1 MAVLNKIRQ
10 RSVFL
15 IIIIALALFSFVL
28 ADVIRNGGMVS
39 QKSRNTIASINGEDI
54 QREEF
59 AMQVE
64 AYQNNT
70 GNSSTM
76 QAVNVVWDINV
87 RQALLEEQ
95 FEELGIKAGEA
106 QIKKMLSVQLAGNP
120 NFSNEI
126 GMFDENKL
134 QEYVATLKATSPAA
148 YQQWVSFEKSVAE
161 SARENIYFN
170 MVRAGLL
177 ATVPEGEQLY
187 KFENSSVDLEFVEIP
202 YATVPDSQ
210 VEVTKAEIKA
220 YMEEHPEQ
228 FQSEATR
235 DIRYVLFAEE
245 ASAEDQQQVKADL
258 TSLLENKVEY
268 NAVTGANDTI
278 AGFNNTEDIETF
290 VNSNSDVKYVDR
302 FLFKDDLPAELS
314 EDLFSL
320 EEGETFGPYNFNGS
334 WRISKAVAV
343 RQMPDS
349 AKARHILIAFEG
361 SPTAMGTTRTKEEAA
376 ALADSLVQVVRQ
388 DETKFAELASEFST
402 DMSNKQS
409 GGELGWFA
417 PGVFVPAFND
427 FIFSNEEGEVG
438 VVESEFGYHV
448 VHIQE
453 MTEPQRAV
461 KLATIVREI
470 QPSEKTLNDL
480 YAEVTK
486 FEMNAE
492 DGEFATVA
500 EEIGKDVRPVKDIQ
514 ALEENIPGIGVERG
528 IVQWAFGEEANVG
541 DIERFDTDEGYVVV
555 QLTAENPKGL
565 KSVEAA
571 SATVLPILQKEK
583 KAEIIEEKISAS
595 TLEAIAS
602 EMNVAV
608 EKATAVNRNSPVL
621 PGSGSEPIVVGRA
634 FGMEEGE
641 VSEPIAGN
649 NGVFVVELLNK
660 EQAQEL
666 DSYMTFRNRQ
676 TAQRRSSIGTDVVE
690 ALKEN
695 AEIEDNRAR
704 FY

>member
-235 DIRYVLFAEE
+235 DIRYVLFSEE
-245 ASAEDQQQVKADL
+245 ASAEDQQQVKTEL
-258 TSLLENKVEY
+258 TGLLESKVEY

-278 AGFNNTEDIETF
+278 AGFNRTEDIETF
-290 VNSNSDVKYVDR
+290 VNTNSDVKYVDR
-302 FLFKDDLPAELS
+302 FLFKDDLPAEIS
-314 EDLFSL
+314 DDLFSL

>member
-70 GNSSTM
+70 GSSSTM

-120 NFSNEI
+120 NFSNEL
-126 GMFDENKL
+126 GMFDENKV

-177 ATVPEGEQLY
+177 ATVAEGEQLY
-187 KFENSSVDLEFVEIP
+187 KFENSSVDLQFVEIP
-202 YATVPDSQ
+202 YTTVPDSQ
-210 VEVTKAEIKA
+210 IEVSKADIKA

-235 DIRYVLFAEE
+235 DIRYVLFSEE
-245 ASAEDQQQVKADL
+245 ASAEDQQQVKTEL
-258 TSLLENKVEY
+258 TGLLESKVEY

-278 AGFNNTEDIETF
+278 AGFNRTEDIETF
-290 VNSNSDVKYVDR
+290 VNTNSDVKYVDR
-302 FLFKDDLPAELS
+302 FLFKDDLPAEIS
-314 EDLFSL
+314 DDLFSL

-470 QPSEKTLNDL
+470 QPSEKTLN
-480 YAEVTK
+480 
-486 FEMNAE
+486 
-492 DGEFATVA
+492 
-500 EEIGKDVRPVKDIQ
+500 
-514 ALEENIPGIGVERG
+514 
-528 IVQWAFGEEANVG
+528 
-541 DIERFDTDEGYVVV
+541 
-555 QLTAENPKGL
+555 
-565 KSVEAA
+565 
-571 SATVLPILQKEK
+571 
-583 KAEIIEEKISAS
+583 
-595 TLEAIAS
+595 
-602 EMNVAV
+602 
-608 EKATAVNRNSPVL
+608 
-621 PGSGSEPIVVGRA
+621 
-634 FGMEEGE
+634 
-641 VSEPIAGN
+641 
-649 NGVFVVELLNK
+649 
-660 EQAQEL
+660 
-666 DSYMTFRNRQ
+666 
-676 TAQRRSSIGTDVVE
+676 
-690 ALKEN
+690 
-695 AEIEDNRAR
+695 
-704 FY
+704 